1 MEDVAKQETLH
12 HVTNMPTIQQTSFAA
27 ISTTKAIVCRF
38 DIESRNM
45 EFENCDLVYVA
56 NLILYSVECTS
67 VNLMHTPHKK

>member
-45 EFENCDLVYVA
+45 EFEML
-56 NLILYSVECTS
+56 
-67 VNLMHTPHKK
+67 